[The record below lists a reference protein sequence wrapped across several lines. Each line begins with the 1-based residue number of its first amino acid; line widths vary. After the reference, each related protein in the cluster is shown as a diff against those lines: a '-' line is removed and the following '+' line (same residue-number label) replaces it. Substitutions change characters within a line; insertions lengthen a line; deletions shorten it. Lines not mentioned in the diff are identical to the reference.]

1 MKNIFSL
8 NFIALFFLYLGHN
21 KKYIK
26 FKSYIK
32 DIFTN
37 PRNPYKQ
44 YIDYTIIFLII
55 TSVAIMMYEVKTP
68 LPFWLDFYAI
78 YFTSFI
84 FAIEYLIKMWI
95 YNDIHIYLIKEE
107 QRVKF
112 LGIKPHYSK
121 VLIKAILKKLSYI
134 LTPSAI
140 IDLLA
145 IIPAYREFRFLKI
158 FILFRFL
165 KIFQHSKNITHF
177 IDVLL
182 DRKFE
187 LITLLVLLVF
197 IVFVGGLSIYVIEE
211 HLNQNIND
219 IFDALYWSFI
229 TITTVGYGDIS
240 PVSTMGRLVSFVIV
254 LMGITMISFATSVIV
269 SAFSEKLIELKE
281 ERIAEDIAS
290 KDKFLILCG
299 YSHITKVFLRLLKN
313 KYENNNFIIL
323 DKDELK
329 VQEAANDGY
338 NAICDDASR
347 FEVINRFYSSKSN
360 ITLFALT
367 SSDIENIYITINA
380 KSVSKDILVIAR
392 ASGQKFYKRYKKAG
406 ADRVIL
412 PNDIAS
418 SMISL
423 SILHSTTY
431 KAINAI
437 LNFKDIAYMDEIYV
451 DEYSTLVDKKIRDLD
466 LNKII
471 LIGVQKGYKGKFIF
485 NPKLDYILKVGDIMI
500 ILGHKISVDYFK
512 EKYSVQSEII
522 SEK

>member
-1 MKNIFSL
+1 LKRLLSL
-8 NFIALFFLYLGHN
+8 NFIALFFLRLGHSNRYKAFKN
-21 KKYIK
+21 KIR
-26 FKSYIK
+26 
-32 DIFTN
+32 DLFTN
-37 PRNPYKQ
+37 PKNPYKR

-55 TSVAIMMYEVKTP
+55 TSVAIMMYEVKSSIP
-68 LPFWLDFYAI
+68 WWLDFYAI

-95 YNDIHIYLIKEE
+95 YNDIHEELLKEE
-107 QRVKF
+107 QRNQF
-112 LGIKPHYSK
+112 LGIKPKYTK
-121 VLIKAILKKLSYI
+121 VLIRAILKKLSFI

-187 LITLLVLLVF
+187 LITLLVLLIF
-197 IVFVGGLSIYVIEE
+197 IVFVGGLSIYVLEE
-211 HLNQNIND
+211 HINDNIND

-240 PVSTMGRLVSFVIV
+240 PVSTVGRLVSFAIV

-281 ERIAEDIAS
+281 ERIAETIAT
-290 KDKFLILCG
+290 KENFLIICG
-299 YSHITKVFLRLLKN
+299 YSHITKVFLRLLNKKYKN
-313 KYENNNFIIL
+313 TDFIIL
-323 DKDELK
+323 DKDPQR
-329 VQEAANDGY
+329 VQEATNDGY
-338 NAICDDASR
+338 PAICDDASR
-347 FEVINRFYSSKSN
+347 FEVINRFFSERSH

-380 KSVSKDILVIAR
+380 KSVSKDITVIAR
-392 ASGQKFYKRYKKAG
+392 ASGQKFFKRYKRAG
-406 ADRVIL
+406 ADRIIL

-418 SMISL
+418 SMIAL
-423 SILHSTTY
+423 AILHSTTY

-437 LNFKDIAYMDEIYV
+437 LNFKDIATMDEVYV
-451 DEYSTLVDKKIRDLD
+451 DENSKLVGKKIKDLE
-466 LNKII
+466 LTKVT
-471 LIGVQKGYKGKFIF
+471 LIGIQNGLDGEFYF
-485 NPKLDYILKVGDIMI
+485 NPKKDYELKVGEILI
-500 ILGHKISVDYFK
+500 VLGHKISIDYFK
-512 EKYSVQSEII
+512 EQYNANQGYLQ
-522 SEK
+522 